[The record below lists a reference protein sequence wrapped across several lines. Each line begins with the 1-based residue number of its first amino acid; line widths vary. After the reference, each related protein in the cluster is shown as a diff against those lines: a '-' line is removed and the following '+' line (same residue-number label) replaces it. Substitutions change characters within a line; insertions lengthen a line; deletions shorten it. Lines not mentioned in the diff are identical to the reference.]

1 MIRRA
6 TFAAVVTG
14 PLKSAIGHGEQTLA
28 KNRRDERSSATQRRA
43 GKSPTKKSAGG

>member
-6 TFAAVVTG
+6 TFAAVFG
-14 PLKSAIGHGEQTLA
+14 PIQADHWIGEQTLA

-43 GKSPTKKSAGG
+43 GKSPMKKSAGG